1 MSMPPQQRPP
11 GWQQGP
17 WPPQPPPPLPD
28 FAPDKKNSVKWL
40 LITVAV
46 LLVVGVTI
54 GATLYFT
61 RDNGGTGS
69 TATSS
74 AVPSDVASANDT
86 GPVAIISDEPTCP
99 AFIDIYNALADVQ
112 SQGWNQERRTLG
124 SASDWTP
131 DQRSHVEAVV
141 TALRNA
147 ADQIVALAKGTPHRV
162 IRELYEQFIAY
173 GRAYADAAPDYT
185 AGDGYLA
192 GTNVAIGNTLKGI
205 CNSITYKSHTRSL
218 AIPRADSPS
227 SVAAVGNPA
236 DPHRFLTL
244 QGSTCSSW
252 IANDGRFNAGTADW
266 ENLDPNVPGSQWT
279 PEQRAI
285 ALASLPAFNTLA
297 NDMESTGRQSGNPVL
312 EDFAVLGA
320 LYLRAYVSAG
330 DSYAPAD
337 SWLSFTGLRINNT
350 VAAACQ
356 QPGN

>member
-28 FAPDKKNSVKWL
+28 FAPDKKNTVKWL
-40 LITVAV
+40 LIAVAV
-46 LLVVGVTI
+46 LLVIGVGV
-54 GATLYFT
+54 GATLLFT
-61 RDNGGTGS
+61 RDGGGGGS
-69 TATSS
+69 TTSS
-74 AVPSDVASANDT
+74 SAAPSDVASADDT
-86 GPVAIISDEPTCP
+86 GPVAIISEEPTCE
-99 AFIDIYNALADVQ
+99 AFIDIYNALANVQ

-124 SASDWTP
+124 SATDWTP

-147 ADQIVALAKGTPHRV
+147 ADQIVGLAKRTPHRV

-173 GRAYADAAPDYT
+173 GRAYADSVPNYT

-192 GTNVAIGNTLKGI
+192 GTNVAIGNALKGI

-218 AIPRADSPS
+218 AIAPADNPS

-236 DPHRFLTL
+236 DPHRFVT
-244 QGSTCSSW
+244 SPDATCSNW
-252 IANDGRFNAGTADW
+252 IANDAEFAAGSGEW
-266 ENLDPNVPGSQWT
+266 QNLDSNVPGEQWT

-285 ALASLPAFNTLA
+285 QLAALPVLSTLA
-297 NDMESTGRQSGNPVL
+297 KDMESTGRQSENPVL

-330 DSYAPAD
+330 DSYTPAD
-337 SWLSFTGLRINNT
+337 SWLSFAGLRINNT